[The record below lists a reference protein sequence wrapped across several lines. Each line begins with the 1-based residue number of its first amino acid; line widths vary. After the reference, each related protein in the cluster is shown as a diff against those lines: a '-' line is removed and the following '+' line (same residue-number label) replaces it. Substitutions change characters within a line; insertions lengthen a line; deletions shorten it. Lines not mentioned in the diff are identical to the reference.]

1 MALLKIRDN
10 TIDLSKV
17 YMIDLRPISPDDH
30 NFTLVFH
37 PLGKTVEQCFYF
49 TFPEHILA
57 SLTEQKDINEWI
69 EIAKAPLTHPSYKKE
84 FWGKINYLQAAIR
97 ERKEKYANE
106 IYEKALFVLSIKND
120 EQLYHT
126 LI

>member
-17 YMIDLRPISPDDH
+17 YMVDLRPISPDDH
-30 NFTLVFH
+30 NFTIVFH
-37 PLGKTVEQCFYF
+37 PLGKTTEQCFYF

-57 SLTEQKDINEWI
+57 SLAEQKDINEWR
-69 EIAKAPLTHPSYKKE
+69 EIYTGPQTHPTHKNVFYN
-84 FWGKINYLQAAIR
+84 KINDLQIAIR
-97 ERKEKYANE
+97 KRKEKYANE
-106 IYEKALFVLSIKND
+106 VYEKALFVLSIKND